1 MRVIKFPFILD
12 GGDGGYYFLDAKDK
26 KEAEALAEFAADAYG
41 YMFEDPKLIDDLENE
56 SAVYDALTKTRYEP
70 LGYNTY
76 EELMNAYESDPELS
90 DSHAY
95 SMDGVEGAV
104 IGVTED
110 GSRFVYDYDKIIE
123 CLQTNDGISEE
134 EALEWYSYN
143 MERSF
148 PYYQPCPIIVR
159 VLEE

>member
-12 GGDGGYYFLDAKDK
+12 GGDGGYYFLDSATEEEAKELIK
-26 KEAEALAEFAADAYG
+26 YAEDAYC
-41 YMFEDPKLIDDLENE
+41 YMFEDPKLVSDLENE
-56 SAVYDALTKTRYEP
+56 SAIYDALSRKRYDS
-70 LGYNTY
+70 LGYNTR
-76 EELMNAYESDPELS
+76 EELMNAYDSDPDLS
-90 DSHAY
+90 ESHAY

-110 GSRFVYDYDKIIE
+110 GSRFIYDYDKIIE
-123 CLQTNDGISEE
+123 CLQKNDGMSEE
-134 EALEWYSYN
+134 EAWEWYSYN
-143 MERSF
+143 MERAF